1 MPRTPPRSLR
11 LRSSFWKT
19 VSIYP
24 ISAPGLDASASAAVE
39 VNKNGLTSQMN
50 KK

>member
-1 MPRTPPRSLR
+1 MYYGRLENSQLVPKVFFSRSAGC
-11 LRSSFWKT
+11 F
-19 VSIYP
+19 
-24 ISAPGLDASASAAVE
+24 ASAAVE